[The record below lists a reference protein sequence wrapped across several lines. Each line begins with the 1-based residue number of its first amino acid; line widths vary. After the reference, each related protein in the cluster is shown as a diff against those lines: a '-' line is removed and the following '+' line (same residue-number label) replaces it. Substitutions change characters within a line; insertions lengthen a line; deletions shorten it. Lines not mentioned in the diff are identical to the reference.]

1 MLETIE
7 QQHITAT
14 FRVPSMLYAMMDP
27 PDSHTRDVSSVET
40 VYHGASAIDRV
51 RLAGAIERFGR

>member
-1 MLETIE
+1 
-7 QQHITAT
+7 
-14 FRVPSMLYAMMDP
+14 MLYAMMDP